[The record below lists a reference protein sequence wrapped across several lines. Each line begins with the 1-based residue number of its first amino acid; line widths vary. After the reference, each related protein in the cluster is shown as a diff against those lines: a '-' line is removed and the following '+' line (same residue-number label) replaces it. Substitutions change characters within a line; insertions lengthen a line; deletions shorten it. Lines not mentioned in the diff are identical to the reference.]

1 MSLVA
6 WLKPLSTKNFSDLG
20 LNLSNIKL
28 YISVAEADEWD
39 EQEPTPLSTKKRKHG
54 RLLGEKSEDTEQ
66 HFKAASEKRNAK
78 KLRKDNMTLRQSTIK
93 QRGTRKSERLR
104 GKDPTAWEKAK
115 KLTKSPE
122 KWEPKT
128 YQLRRGQRHPT
139 KDSNEMVGPGPE
151 ADLKCEAALINTLKR
166 TKVLSLEPIPELNSK
181 HTPSSGNVAEP
192 VNDMSETD
200 PGTDEHSSS
209 SSQTQTSDFP
219 YALFDDGHL
228 DDDGILQVGQQSVKE
243 ETIRSLQLPS
253 TYQEGFVEARGY
265 WRLAIMVTDHQTPTC
280 INAFFLPL
288 ITKGADDPQEAIL
301 GSEANS
307 TDPRGCNKP
316 SVFIRALSHGVL
328 PASYSVGELLDIAR
342 QELKGRQTV
351 FVLDAFSHG
360 QGEVEVVINRAY

>member
-128 YQLRRGQRHPT
+128 YQLRRGQRHPK

-181 HTPSSGNVAEP
+181 HSPSSGNIAES

-265 WRLAIMVTDHQTPTC
+265 WRLAIMVTDHQTC

-288 ITKGADDPQEAIL
+288 ITKGADDPQEANL
-301 GSEANS
+301 GSEADS

-316 SVFIRALSHGVL
+316 GVFIRALSHGVL
-328 PASYSVGELLDIAR
+328 PASYSVGQLLDIAR

-360 QGEVEVVINRAY
+360 QGEVEVVINQAY